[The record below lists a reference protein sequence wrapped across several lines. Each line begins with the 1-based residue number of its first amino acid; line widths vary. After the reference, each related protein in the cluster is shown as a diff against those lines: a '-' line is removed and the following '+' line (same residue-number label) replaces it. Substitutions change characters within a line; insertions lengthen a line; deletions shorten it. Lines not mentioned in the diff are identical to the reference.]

1 MMSPSDSDPAGPY
14 VAGGPVG
21 PLGTLSPSDSDS
33 AGPAGPAGPYVAGGP
48 VGQMGRCPCL
58 SLNRLA
64 RLALCCRW
72 PCWPVWDAVPI

>member
-1 MMSPSDSDPAGPY
+1 MSPSDSDPAGPY

-33 AGPAGPAGPYVAGGP
+33 AGPAGPYVAGGP
-48 VGQMGRCPCL
+48 VGQMGRCPRL